1 MYLKSRT
8 RKSNLRWEAQGWEEA
23 GCVSMG
29 IALAALGD
37 VNASRE
43 DSETQ
48 KSSAL
53 CKIRFKCG
61 DD

>member
-8 RKSNLRWEAQGWEEA
+8 RKSNVGWEARGWEEA
-23 GCVSMG
+23 GCTG

-37 VNASRE
+37 VNASSE

-53 CKIRFKCG
+53 CEIGFKRG